1 MASHVDCQLVIAPHS
16 RDHPSLPR
24 ASQHPLETYG
34 QILLSPPNATAMKT
48 KNTKHQQRPLHPLLK
63 PPSIIAI
70 LHYTVSLLLPQ
81 LPSPSFLASSSS
93 CAFFCAA
100 RRLCSR
106 TPSQHAPAIMIAAT
120 PHATPT
126 AMAVGVEMVRLGVVS
141 EGVLGEGDG
150 RRTSRS
156 SSSLVRFVR
165 WSCLRWGPGLCCLRL
180 EPCELCWVVLV
191 VFECRDVDAEDVYEA
206 RSSEGL

>member
-1 MASHVDCQLVIAPHS
+1 
-16 RDHPSLPR
+16 
-24 ASQHPLETYG
+24 
-34 QILLSPPNATAMKT
+34 MKT
-48 KNTKHQQRPLHPLLK
+48 KNTKPRQRPLHPLLK

-81 LPSPSFLASSSS
+81 LPSPSFLASSS

-126 AMAVGVEMVRLGVVS
+126 AMTVGVEMVRLGVVS
-141 EGVLGEGDG
+141 ERELGEGG
-150 RRTSRS
+150 WRRTSRS

-165 WSCLRWGPGLCCLRL
+165 WSCLRWGPGCVVWNLSLVSCVGLFLLCSSVEMLMLRM
-180 EPCELCWVVLV
+180 CM
-191 VFECRDVDAEDVYEA
+191 RQGAAKVYRFSSWPLSASIQFSTA
-206 RSSEGL
+206 RFTPT